1 MSGKQMEGDNQRRRA
16 LGRRSRERE
25 RRPSQ
30 AGVTLGASKQF
41 EHLDDKRRAGPPAA
55 GGHKPVP
62 GQDGVAMPPPPA
74 AGPLGPPALSAPVP
88 ARNAPGS
95 GPLPPAPAGTT
106 RTGYQELIA
115 AIAERAGV
123 DFPEARAAAE
133 ATVTLLA
140 ARLDSAGRQR
150 LREAVPV
157 QLRETMPMSGDP
169 FPRTLPAFLGELAW
183 LRGQTEEQARYQAE
197 ATLTALA
204 ERHPHLVGSLDLPA
218 ELRQLFGPASE

>member
-1 MSGKQMEGDNQRRRA
+1 MTGKQMEGDNQRRRA
-16 LGRRSRERE
+16 LGRQSRERG
-25 RRPSQ
+25 RQPGQ
-30 AGVTLGASKQF
+30 TGVTLGASKQM
-41 EHLDDKRRAGPPAA
+41 EHLDRKRREGPPAA
-55 GGHKPVP
+55 GGRKPVA
-62 GQDGVAMPPPPA
+62 GRDGTLMPPPPV
-74 AGPLGPPALSAPVP
+74 AGPPGPTPPPVP
-88 ARNAPGS
+88 ERGAPGP
-95 GPLPPAPAGTT
+95 GPLPPTPAGTT

-115 AIAERAGV
+115 AIADRAGV
-123 DFPEARAAAE
+123 EFAEARAAAE

-157 QLRETMPMSGDP
+157 QLRETMPMRGDT

-204 ERHPHLVGSLDLPA
+204 HRNPGLARTLDLPPD
-218 ELRQLFGPASE
+218 LRQLFGPVDEEE